1 MSQANLQIVYFIWA
15 PQSTAGDVESK
26 RTANFDAH
34 VAWLQARG
42 AEGTLRESHLPSL
55 HPCMLTRAIAPE
67 YGGAIL
73 SEDQKL
79 PLASTPEIAGLM
91 LIVKAN
97 DLAAAR
103 KFLEE
108 EPYYK
113 AGVVRIVPPCM
124 REAPKLMPLLVGHRQ
139 HQGCARPL

>member
-42 AEGTLRESHLPSL
+42 AEGTLQ
-55 HPCMLTRAIAPE
+55 

-113 AGVVRIVPPCM
+113 AGVWDIANIKV
-124 REAPKLMPLLVGHRQ
+124 APVLSS
-139 HQGCARPL
+139 ARA